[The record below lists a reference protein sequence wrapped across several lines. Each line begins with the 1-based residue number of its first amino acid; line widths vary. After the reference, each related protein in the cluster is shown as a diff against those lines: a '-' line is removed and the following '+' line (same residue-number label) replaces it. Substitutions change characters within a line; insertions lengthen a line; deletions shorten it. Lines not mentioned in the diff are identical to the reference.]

1 MSNVPHSLS
10 HHICYLVKLSEV
22 PPSEDVREGEGEVMG
37 AKMKA
42 LELEIDSYK
51 EACSSEEREKADIMT
66 AGKKARGQVYVKTK
80 ERNSIKRISLGVG

>member
-1 MSNVPHSLS
+1 M
-10 HHICYLVKLSEV
+10 
-22 PPSEDVREGEGEVMG
+22 PPLEDVREGEGEVMG

-66 AGKKARGQVYVKTK
+66 AEKKARGQVRKTK
-80 ERNSIKRISLGVG
+80 ERNNIKRISLGVG